1 MLQGGAKGSACV
13 AGVNGEGGG
22 GGKKEKGRNACYT
35 CNNRAIRITRTDFNA
50 LTNQKLGHAFFIRVA
65 VFTWELTM
73 FTSHFEL
80 LANWNFSA

>member
-1 MLQGGAKGSACV
+1 MEKVARDTACM
-13 AGVNGEGGG
+13 AGVKGEGGMS
-22 GGKKEKGRNACYT
+22 
-35 CNNRAIRITRTDFNA
+35 AIRTGLFRIMF
-50 LTNQKLGHAFFIRVA
+50 TNQKLGHAFFIRVA